1 MSETDF
7 TGRPARRGWIL
18 GVLATTQLMVALD
31 ATVISI
37 ALPQAQR
44 ALGFSSANR
53 AWPVT
58 AYVLAFGSLLLL
70 GGRLV
75 DLWGRRST
83 LVVGLAGFAVAS
95 WVGGAASSFSTLV
108 WARVGQ
114 GLFGALLAP
123 ATLATLSTTFSEP
136 RERAR
141 AFSLYGILWGSGA
154 ALGLLLGGAL
164 TQWASWRYC
173 LYVNVGFSAIALVGT
188 GLVIEPGRDEG
199 RTHLDALGILLA
211 SASFF
216 FVVFGFSH
224 AVTTAWDDPV
234 TATSLVA
241 GGVLL
246 VAFALWQ
253 RRAPYPVV
261 APRLIATRMRA
272 GSLLALFL
280 TSVAVFGVSLFL
292 VYYLE
297 GTIGY
302 SPLRIGVAFIP
313 LVAATAFS
321 SSLAS
326 ARLLAQVGPRP
337 LVPVGMVLATLGMVL
352 FTRLTPTSDYFSS
365 VMPGL
370 LLTGL
375 GLGLILAPAIATAT
389 AGLER
394 RDVGAASALVVAAQQ
409 IGASMGLALLN
420 TIAVSVATRAVTHGA
435 SAAFA
440 NLHGY
445 AVAFWWAA
453 GFFGVGALAS
463 FVVLESGAVEGIAT
477 EDELGQPVEPI

>member
-1 MSETDF
+1 VSDTDS
-7 TGRPARRGWIL
+7 TQRRVRRGGIL
-18 GVLATTQLMVALD
+18 VVLATTQIMVALD
-31 ATVISI
+31 ATIISI

-44 ALGFSSANR
+44 SLGFTSANR
-53 AWPVT
+53 PWPVT

-75 DLWGRRST
+75 DLWGRRTT
-83 LVVGLAGFAVAS
+83 LLVGLVGFAAAS
-95 WVGGAASSFSTLV
+95 WIGGAAGNFSTLV
-108 WARVGQ
+108 WARVAQ

-123 ATLATLSTTFSEP
+123 ATLATLSTTFDEP
-136 RERAR
+136 QERAR

-164 TQWASWRYC
+164 TSWASWRYC
-173 LYVNVGFSAIALVGT
+173 LYVNVAFAAVALVGT
-188 GLVIEPGRDEG
+188 LAYIAPGRDVR
-199 RTHLDALGILLA
+199 RTHLDALGIILA
-211 SASFF
+211 SAGSF

-224 AVTTAWDDPV
+224 AVTTSWDDAV

-246 VAFALWQ
+246 VAFGYWQ
-253 RRAPYPVV
+253 HRAPYPVV
-261 APRLIATRMRA
+261 PSRLIATRMRA

-280 TSVAVFGVSLFL
+280 TSVSIFGVLLFL
-292 VYYLE
+292 VYYFE

-313 LVAATAFS
+313 FVAATAFS
-321 SSLAS
+321 STIAS

-352 FTRLTPTSDYFSS
+352 FTRLTPGSDYLS
-365 VMPGL
+365 VVLPGFL
-370 LLTGL
+370 LAGL
-375 GLGLILAPAIATAT
+375 GLGLIVAPAIASAT
-389 AGLER
+389 ANLER
-394 RDVGAASALVVAAQQ
+394 GDVGAASALVVAVQQ

-435 SAAFA
+435 SATDA

-445 AVAFWWAA
+445 AIAFWWAG
-453 GFFGVGALAS
+453 GFFGVGAVAS
-463 FVVLESGAVEGIAT
+463 FIVLESGAMSDSGI
-477 EDELGQPVEPI
+477 DELGEPAESV